1 MAPMLVRTPKREAKR
16 HRQQRWRARQR
27 RDVLV
32 VTGEV
37 PRSLI
42 ETLIDYEWLELD
54 EAKDRQAIMQAMV
67 AALRTVPRRT
77 NQ

>member
-1 MAPMLVRTPKREAKR
+1 MLQRTPKAESKR
-16 HRQQRWRARQR
+16 HRQARWRARQR

-42 ETLIDYEWLELD
+42 ETLIDYEWLEPE